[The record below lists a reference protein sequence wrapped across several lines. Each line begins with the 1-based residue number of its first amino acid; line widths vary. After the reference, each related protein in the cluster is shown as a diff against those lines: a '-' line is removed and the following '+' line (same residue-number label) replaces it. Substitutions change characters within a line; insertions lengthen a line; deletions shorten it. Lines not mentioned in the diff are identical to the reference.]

1 MWAVASAGVSNIYN
15 AACHPGMFPMERA
28 SILSPTM
35 ARGVPLESE
44 VRWPPP
50 NTVGPEHFPD

>member
-1 MWAVASAGVSNIYN
+1 MWAVASAGVSSDYN
-15 AACHPGMFPMERA
+15 AVCHPGMFPMERA
-28 SILSPTM
+28 SILSPTR

-50 NTVGPEHFPD
+50 NTVGPVHFPD